1 MIKARKLPSGKWNAR
16 VYIGEVDGKKVSRSF
31 TASTKSEAQ
40 RMAAAFEIEQKAV
53 EKEQLITRRIPTLS
67 EAMADFVQTC
77 RAQGYSPSTIRGYN
91 SIAKN
96 AFSDLAEKKVNLIT
110 AADIQK
116 CVDARSLERSVKTVR
131 NEFFFLESV
140 LKLHAPELRL
150 DRIILAKRKKPKKRT
165 FSRSWSK
172 DILAEARKD
181 PEFYLYVSL
190 IMLAS
195 LRPSEAY
202 ALTWADISAEPL
214 TAIGSGGKP
223 FQFGEISVTKAA
235 VLNEYHRYSQKGT
248 KSEAGER
255 IVSVAWPFFRD
266 LYSLRPRGDEEDRI
280 LQMPPKLISYRW
292 RRLRERLG
300 LPSDFRFYDL
310 RHYFATAMVASGAT
324 EEELQSAMG
333 HSTATFTHSVYVETF
348 EEARRSV
355 SEKMAAETAR
365 LYADSR

>member
-1 MIKARKLPSGKWNAR
+1 MIKTRKLPSGSWNAR
-16 VYIGEVDGKKVSRSF
+16 VYIGVVDGKKVSRSF

-40 RMAAAFEIEQKAV
+40 RMAASFELSQKAAA
-53 EKEQLITRRIPTLS
+53 KEELLTRRIPTLS

-77 RAQGYSPSTIRGYN
+77 RAQGYSPSTVRGYN

-96 AFSDLAEKKVNLIT
+96 AFSDLSEIKVSQIT

-116 CVDARSLERSVKTVR
+116 CIDARSLIRSVKTVR

-140 LKLHAPELRL
+140 LKLHAPDLRL
-150 DRIILAKRKKPKKRT
+150 DRITMAKRKKPKKRI
-165 FSRSWSK
+165 FSRSWAQE
-172 DILAEARKD
+172 ILAEARQD
-181 PEFYLYVSL
+181 PEFYIYISFILS
-190 IMLAS
+190 AS

-202 ALTWADISAEPL
+202 ALTWADVSAEPM
-214 TAIGSGGKP
+214 TSIGSGGQP

-235 VLNEYHRYSQKGT
+235 VLDEYHRYREKGT

-255 IVSVAWPFFRD
+255 VVPVAWAFFAD
-266 LYSLRPRGDEEDRI
+266 LYSIRPRGSDDDRI

-292 RRLRERLG
+292 RRLRHRLG
-300 LPSDFRFYDL
+300 LPEDFRFYDL
-310 RHYFATAMVASGAT
+310 RHFFATAMVASGAT

-333 HSTATFTHSVYVETF
+333 HSTASFTHQVYVEMF
-348 EEARRSV
+348 EEARRTV

-365 LYADSR
+365 LYAEPR